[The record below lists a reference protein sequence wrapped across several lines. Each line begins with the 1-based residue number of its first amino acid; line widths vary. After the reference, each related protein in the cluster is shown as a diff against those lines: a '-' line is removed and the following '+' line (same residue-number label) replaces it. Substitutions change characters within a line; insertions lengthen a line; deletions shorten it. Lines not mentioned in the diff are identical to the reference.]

1 MNRLESALNKYV
13 KKTQDIILLEI
24 KKEVIIISDDNSIKK
39 NIEKEPEIRK
49 MKYSIK
55 TVAPDRI
62 MEKKAIQKI
71 IYGYSII
78 KNAPYSEITGII
90 PKILVEYSL
99 KNLPQSKKTMFG
111 YALKGREGS
120 KGILDEV
127 DGKTVGRNALIIPEK
142 NFTNF
147 EGFLKFWSLN
157 YKTSKILGMDE
168 KEERKNEKK

>member
-147 EGFLKFWSLN
+147 EGFLKFWGL
-157 YKTSKILGMDE
+157 KCKITKILDMGIEEEE
-168 KEERKNEKK
+168 KR